1 MAERRSNE
9 KRIIIIAGPN
19 GAGKTT
25 FAREYLPK
33 EIGITSF
40 INADLIAAGLSPF
53 APELAA
59 RRAGRLMLEEI
70 DRCGAQG
77 ISFAFET
84 TLAGKGYVHRI
95 SSWQSLGYV
104 VKLVFLQLQSV
115 EQAMARVQLRVR
127 QGGHSIPPEVIARRF
142 NAGLRNFETLY
153 RLLVNEWQKIDN
165 GGPAPRL
172 LSEGGRV

>member
-1 MAERRSNE
+1 MAEQRV
-9 KRIIIIAGPN
+9 IIIAGPN

-25 FAREYLPK
+25 FAREYLPL
-33 EIGITSF
+33 EVGITTF

-59 RRAGRLMLEEI
+59 RRAGRRLLEEI
-70 DRCGAQG
+70 DRCGAAG

-84 TLAGKGYVHRI
+84 TLAGKGYAHRI
-95 SSWQSLGYV
+95 GYWQSLGFS
-104 VKLVFLQLQSV
+104 VKLIFLQLRSV

-142 NAGLRNFETLY
+142 KAGLKNFADLY
-153 RLLVNEWQKIDN
+153 RPLVDEWQTIDN
-165 GGPAPRL
+165 GGPGPL
-172 LSEGGRV
+172 LISEGGRA

>member
-1 MAERRSNE
+1 MAERCSNE

-25 FAREYLPK
+25 FAREYLPL
-33 EIGITSF
+33 EVGITTF

-70 DRCGAQG
+70 DRRAASG
-77 ISFAFET
+77 ISFALET
-84 TLAGKGYVHRI
+84 TLAGKAYIHRI
-95 SSWQSLGYV
+95 SSWQSQGYV
-104 VKLVFLQLQSV
+104 VKLVFLQLRLV
-115 EQAMARVQLRVR
+115 EQAIARVQLRVR

-142 NAGLRNFETLY
+142 KAGLSNLEGLY
-153 RLLVNEWQKIDN
+153 RPLVNEWQRIDK

-172 LSEGGRV
+172 LSEGGRA

>member
-1 MAERRSNE
+1 MAE

-25 FAREYLPK
+25 FAREYLPL
-33 EIGITSF
+33 ELGITSF

-70 DRCGAQG
+70 ERCAAAG

-84 TLAGKGYVHRI
+84 TLAGKVYAHRI
-95 SSWQSLGYV
+95 VYWQTLGYS
-104 VKLVFLQLQSV
+104 VKLVFLELQSV
-115 EQAMARVQLRVR
+115 EQAIARVELRVR
-127 QGGHSIPPEVIARRF
+127 QGGHAIPPPVIARRF
-142 NAGLRNFETLY
+142 KAGLSNFDGLY
-153 RLLVNEWQKIDN
+153 RPLVNEWQWIDN
-165 GGPAPRL
+165 GGPVPQL
-172 LSEGGRV
+172 LSEGGRT

>member
-1 MAERRSNE
+1 MAE

-25 FAREYLPK
+25 FAREYLPV
-33 EIGITSF
+33 EVGITTF

-70 DRCGAQG
+70 DRCATAG

-84 TLAGKGYVHRI
+84 TLAGKGYLRRI
-95 SSWQSLGYV
+95 AAWQLMGYH
-104 VKLVFLQLQSV
+104 VKLIFLRLNSADDAIQ
-115 EQAMARVQLRVR
+115 RVQLRVS
-127 QGGHSIPPEVIARRF
+127 QGGHSIPVPVIQRRF
-142 NAGLRNFETLY
+142 ALGLANFERAY
-153 RLLVNEWQKIDN
+153 RPAVDAWQLIDN
-165 GGPAPRL
+165 GGRGPVLIA
-172 LSEGGRV
+172 EGVHS

>member
-1 MAERRSNE
+1 MSEQ
-9 KRIIIIAGPN
+9 RIIIIAGPN

-25 FAREYLPK
+25 FAREYLPL
-33 EIGITSF
+33 EVGITTF

-70 DRCGAQG
+70 DHSAAAG

-84 TLAGKGYVHRI
+84 TLSGKSYVHRI
-95 SSWQSLGYV
+95 RSWQLSGYT
-104 VKLVFLQLQSV
+104 VKLIFLQLPSV
-115 EQAMARVQLRVR
+115 EQALARVQLRVS

-142 NAGLRNFETLY
+142 KAGQHNFETLY
-153 RLLVNEWQKIDN
+153 RPLVNEWQSIDN
-165 GGPAPRL
+165 AGQMPRL
-172 LSEGGRV
+172 LSEGGKP

>member
-1 MAERRSNE
+1 MAE
-9 KRIIIIAGPN
+9 KRIIIAGPN

-25 FAREYLPK
+25 FAQEYLPL
-33 EIGITSF
+33 EVGITTF

-70 DRCGAQG
+70 DRCAATG

-84 TLAGKGYVHRI
+84 TLAGKGYANRI
-95 SSWQSLGYV
+95 PQWQTMGYS

-115 EQAMARVQLRVR
+115 DQAVARVGLRIS
-127 QGGHSIPPEVIARRF
+127 QGGHAIPPEVIARRF
-142 NAGLRNFETLY
+142 NAGLRNLETLY
-153 RLLVNEWQKIDN
+153 RPLVSEWQTIDN
-165 GGPAPRL
+165 GGPVPRL
-172 LSEGGRV
+172 LSEGGRP